1 MLNAYSLNVLIRKGW
16 KRKKKE
22 GMKEGENDGWRKGGA
37 RKGGQRKKEKK
48 EGGRGEQ

>member
-1 MLNAYSLNVLIRKGW
+1 MLNAYSLNILIRKGW

-22 GMKEGENDGWRKGGA
+22 GMKEGEKDGW

-48 EGGRGEQ
+48 EGGRGEK

>member
-1 MLNAYSLNVLIRKGW
+1 MLNAYSLKILIRKGW

-22 GMKEGENDGWRKGGA
+22 GMTEGEKDGW

-48 EGGRGEQ
+48 GGEK